1 MTHQKF
7 APAMPGP
14 TNWSLNFKRDTP
26 VNMTATYE
34 KLRSLLMLFVLGV
47 LPIAGCAT
55 LGSSSSSRASPSL
68 AATDD
73 RLGATLWQ
81 TTSAEYRVLAQ
92 SIYGAAKS
100 QLERALA
107 DRQWTALP
115 AQRENFQHLPPAV
128 IMDIDETVIDT
139 SRFQILLLKTGA
151 RFSRTRWR
159 DWSSQNEPEAVP
171 GAIEFISFAQS
182 RGVTVFFV
190 TNRDYATEP
199 LTRKHLFSA
208 GIKLPDTID
217 TVLSQ
222 SERPDWGADK
232 GSRRNFIA
240 TSYRVLMLFGDD
252 LADFI
257 SEYRSSTQTRMSEAM
272 KHNDWGTK
280 WFMLP
285 NPMYG
290 SWELSLYDFNSGLSM
305 DEISRRKLQHLR

>member
-1 MTHQKF
+1 MAHRKLVEARLRSQLT
-7 APAMPGP
+7 G
-14 TNWSLNFKRDTP
+14 TLNFMRSAVKRL
-26 VNMTATYE
+26 ARYK
-34 KLRSLLMLFVLGV
+34 KLGSVLFLFVLV
-47 LPIAGCAT
+47 IPGCANLPT
-55 LGSSSSSRASPSL
+55 GQSGTAS
-68 AATDD
+68 DG
-73 RLGATLWQ
+73 RLDAILWQ
-81 TTSAEYRVLAQ
+81 TTSVEYRVLAQ

-100 QLERALA
+100 HLESALT

-128 IMDIDETVIDT
+128 IMDIDETVLDT
-139 SRFQILLLKTGA
+139 SRFQSLLVKNGT

-159 DWSSQNEPEAVP
+159 EWSSQNRPVAVP
-171 GAIEFISFAQS
+171 GAIEFISLAQS

-199 LTRKHLFSA
+199 LTRNHLASA
-208 GIKLPDTID
+208 GIKLPDDID

-222 SERPDWGADK
+222 SERPDWGTDK

-240 TSYRVLMLFGDD
+240 KSYRVLMLFGDD

-257 SEYRSSTQTRMSEAM
+257 SEYRTSTQARMSEAM
-272 KHNDWGTK
+272 KHNEWGTK

-290 SWELSLYDFNSGLSM
+290 SWELSLYDFNSDLSM
-305 DEISRRKLQHLR
+305 DEIARRKFQQLP

>member
-1 MTHQKF
+1 M
-7 APAMPGP
+7 
-14 TNWSLNFKRDTP
+14 KR
-26 VNMTATYE
+26 AARYE
-34 KLRSLLMLFVLGV
+34 KLGSVWFLFVFV
-47 LPIAGCAT
+47 IPGCAN
-55 LGSSSSSRASPSL
+55 LRASQSG
-68 AATDD
+68 AASDG
-73 RLGATLWQ
+73 RLNAILWQ
-81 TTSAEYRVLAQ
+81 TTSVEYRVVAQ

-100 QLERALA
+100 YLDRALA

-139 SRFQILLLKTGA
+139 SRFQILLVKNGA
-151 RFSRTRWR
+151 RFSRARWR
-159 DWSSQNEPEAVP
+159 DWSSQNEPGGVP

-199 LTRKHLFSA
+199 LTRNHLVSA
-208 GIKLPDTID
+208 GIKLPDGID

-222 SERPDWGADK
+222 SERPDWETDK
-232 GSRRNFIA
+232 GSRRDFIA
-240 TSYRVLMLFGDD
+240 KSYRVLMLFGDD

-257 SEYRSSTQTRMSEAM
+257 SEYRTPAQVRMSEAM
-272 KHNDWGTK
+272 KHNEWGTK

-290 SWELSLYDFNSGLSM
+290 SWESTLYDFNSDLSM
-305 DEISRRKLQHLR
+305 DEISRRKFQHLR